1 MRAANQFA
9 DAATGVVYVH
19 ASPAAVCPHVEWA
32 LSSTLQARA
41 NLKWTPQPA
50 MPGQLRAVTNWIG
63 PVGTGAQLANA
74 LRSWSVLRFEVTE
87 DPSAGVDGHRWCH
100 TPQLGLWSGAMSA
113 NGDVM
118 VGEMR
123 LRALMAAGADT
134 LAAELDSVLGTAWDE
149 ALEPYRDG
157 GDTAE
162 VSWLSGSR
170 GRRGRRIFSAAG
182 HRRHLDRQRAGIFT
196 VGVGVDAGGV
206 DADSCA
212 RGPS

>member
-1 MRAANQFA
+1 MRASNQFA
-9 DAATGVVYVH
+9 DAATGVVYIH

-32 LSSTLQARA
+32 LSSTLSARA
-41 NLKWTPQPA
+41 NLKWTA
-50 MPGQLRAVTNWIG
+50 AARHAGTAARGHQLARAG
-63 PVGTGAQLANA
+63 RHRGLQLANA

-123 LRALMAAGADT
+123 LRALMASGADT
-134 LAAELDSVLGTAWDE
+134 LAAELDSVLGTAWDD

-157 GDTAE
+157 GDGAE
-162 VSWLSGSR
+162 VSWLSR
-170 GRRGRRIFSAAG
+170 
-182 HRRHLDRQRAGIFT
+182 
-196 VGVGVDAGGV
+196 GVGI
-206 DADSCA
+206 A
-212 RGPS
+212 RRQSVGAWGTGSSGAPAPRTPRRAARRRTRRRRRR

>member
-1 MRAANQFA
+1 MRASNQFA
-9 DAATGVVYVH
+9 DAATGVVYIH

-32 LSSTLQARA
+32 LSSTLSARA

-50 MPGQLRAVTNWIG
+50 HARTAACGHQLGRVRSA
-63 PVGTGAQLANA
+63 PVRQLANA

-87 DPSAGVDGHRWCH
+87 DPSEGVDGHRWCH

-123 LRALMAAGADT
+123 LRTLMASGADT

-157 GDTAE
+157 GD
-162 VSWLSGSR
+162 SGR
-170 GRRGRRIFSAAG
+170 SAG
-182 HRRHLDRQRAGIFT
+182 
-196 VGVGVDAGGV
+196 
-206 DADSCA
+206 
-212 RGPS
+212 